1 MSDQVPASE
10 CERRAHVLDKCV
22 ESFLTKLS
30 GLGYSTATM
39 RQKRAMVEYFARWV
53 VRRRLDIA
61 EVDER
66 VVDAFHVHLGRR
78 RIPLGNWRCT
88 TKTFLEHLR
97 GEALTARPEETV
109 RDDSREAHLL
119 QRYETYLR
127 EERGLARGTVCNYL
141 RFVSGF
147 ARKHFTRSATGEHAP
162 GPGFQEIRDY
172 LLASTRAL
180 APRTAQLVATALRS
194 FLRFLF
200 LRGETSVDLAPAIP
214 LVRGWRQVSVH
225 PYLSPEEVER
235 LLAAC
240 DGTTSGGRRDHAIL
254 LLLARLGIRACE
266 VAAMQIADLRWRT
279 GEILIRGKGLVHQRL
294 PMLPDVGAAVALY
307 LRDDRPKSSC
317 RSVFLRNDAPRT
329 ELSADAVGSI
339 VRRALVR
346 AGLHPPR
353 RGSHLLRFSLATNM
367 IQTGATMTEIG
378 EVLRHRSPETT
389 EIYAKVDFEA
399 LRAVALPWTGLGG
412 AL

>member
-1 MSDQVPASE
+1 MSDQVPATE
-10 CERRAHVLDKCV
+10 YEGCAHVLDKCV

-53 VRRRLDIA
+53 VHRRLDIA
-61 EVDER
+61 KVDER

-78 RIPLGNWRCT
+78 RIRRGNWRCT
-88 TKTFLEHLR
+88 TETFLEHLR
-97 GEALTARPEETV
+97 GEAVTDRPEETV

-119 QRYETYLR
+119 LRYETYLR
-127 EERGLARGTVCNYL
+127 EERGLARETVCNYL

-172 LLASTRAL
+172 LLASTRVL

-235 LLAAC
+235 LLATC
-240 DGTTSGGRRDHAIL
+240 DGTTSAGRRDHAIL
-254 LLLARLGIRACE
+254 LLLARLGVRACE

-279 GEILIRGKGLVHQRL
+279 GEILIRGKGLVHQHL

-307 LRDDRPKSSC
+307 LRDGRPKSSC

-329 ELSADAVGSI
+329 ELSADAVGFI